1 MKTLTKLLIA
11 GTAAVLAMAT
21 VSCKV
26 EQSDTGAAVEVDTKV
41 DVGAKVDVSADLD
54 IDNLVRRSY
63 QYVAMYNVN
72 NKFAM
77 KQEGWNT
84 CVADTQLKD
93 HTMREIARPNNDTLY
108 ISCLLDLRKD
118 PVIIEMPDFDSKYV
132 SLMITG
138 YDHYVNVPMGTRLG
152 DFDRPEN
159 LLLYSARTEGYSGE
173 PVEGVDDIFEAS
185 GDFVSAVL
193 RIMPHANDPER
204 FQRIV
209 AQMESVKHITL
220 SEYLGGEPKPIDDI
234 EFPAVGER
242 DADIF
247 ENNLLEVMQFV
258 FNHTTFD
265 PQNELDQEVLAI
277 YKPLGVIPG
286 KAYDPARVTQIDGA
300 SVRKV
305 SERIFAEEMARSTD
319 PAFKDTGTF
328 GLFLP
333 KGQITLEALV
343 NQSVMGPI
351 GLPAVEAIYPAVTT
365 TDGGVMNAQYDYVLR
380 MSAEELPP
388 FGPFWSATLYDME
401 NGFFIPNDRKKYS
414 VGENGGMQLNDDGGI
429 EIYIAAEKPEGV
441 PEENW
446 LPIERKDEDIGII
459 MRVYEADLE
468 KMKNWQAPLAEK
480 LSE

>member
-1 MKTLTKLLIA
+1 M
-11 GTAAVLAMAT
+11 
-21 VSCKV
+21 SCKV
-26 EQSDTGAAVEVDTKV
+26 EQNNAVVDAGAGVDMGAEVDV
-41 DVGAKVDVSADLD
+41 
-54 IDNLVRRSY
+54 DNLVRRSY

-77 KQEGWNT
+77 KQGGWNT
-84 CVADTQLKD
+84 CIADTRLKD

-108 ISCLLDLRKD
+108 IGCMIDLRKD
-118 PVIIEMPDFDSKYV
+118 AVILEMPDFDSKYV

-138 YDHYVNVPMGTRLG
+138 YDHYVNVPMATRLG
-152 DFDRPEN
+152 DFDKPESM
-159 LLLYSARTEGYSGE
+159 LLYTARTEGYNGE
-173 PVEGVDDIFEAS
+173 PVDGVDRLFEAS
-185 GDFVSAVL
+185 GDFVSAVW

-204 FQRIV
+204 FRRIV
-209 AQMESVKHITL
+209 GQMETVKMSTL
-220 SEYLGGEPKPIDDI
+220 SEHLGGEPEPIDDI

-265 PQNELDQEVLAI
+265 PQDQLDQEVLAI
-277 YKPLGVIPG
+277 YEPLGVVPDR
-286 KAYDPARVTQIDGA
+286 AFDPAQVMEIDGA
-300 SVRKV
+300 NVREV
-305 SERIFAEEMARSTD
+305 SERVFAEEMVRAND
-319 PAFKDTGTF
+319 PAFKEVATF

-351 GLPAVEAIYPAVTT
+351 GLPAAEAIYPPVTT
-365 TDGGVMNAQYDYVLR
+365 PDGGMMNAQYDYVLR

-401 NGFFIPNDRKKYS
+401 NGFFIPNDHKKYS
-414 VGENGGMQLNDDGGI
+414 VGENGGMQLNEDGGI

-441 PEENW
+441 PEDNW

-459 MRVYEADLE
+459 MRVYVADLE
-468 KMKNWQAPLAEK
+468 KMKTWQAPKAEK
-480 LSE
+480 TLLE